1 MSSHADRRAALP
13 ASLPPRGLSRF
24 EAAAYIGVGATLFSE
39 MVRDGRMPR
48 GKRINNRVLWDR
60 RQLDLAFDALTD
72 DADTDDKWGNVAL

>member
-1 MSSHADRRAALP
+1 
-13 ASLPPRGLSRF
+13 
-24 EAAAYIGVGATLFSE
+24 